1 MIRQVVAGAVL
12 VSLDWFWAQTL
23 PANVWQRAY
32 ERRAW
37 ATVAEQKRAAWWS

>member
-1 MIRQVVAGAVL
+1 MIRQVLVGALL
-12 VSLDWFWAQTL
+12 VSSDWFWAQTL

-37 ATVAEQKRAAWWS
+37 SSMAEQKKAAWS